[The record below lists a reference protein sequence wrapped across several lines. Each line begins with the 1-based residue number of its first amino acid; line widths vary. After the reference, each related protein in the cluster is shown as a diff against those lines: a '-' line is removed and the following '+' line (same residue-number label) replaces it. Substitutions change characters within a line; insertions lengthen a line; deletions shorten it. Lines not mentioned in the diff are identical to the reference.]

1 MNERE
6 KRDFMGRLV
15 GRGRRGAARRTDA
28 PHLHQALR
36 PDAGDDPAVRRAAR
50 LGELDGAGAGRGA
63 RWPTRAP
70 RSARRRPRP
79 GPPPPKARRTARPSA
94 PPRPPRRSPGV
105 TLSLTYEAGLQAL
118 DPRNFSGPM
127 WEKLTGIKTNVVELA
142 WPRPLLQGGGR
153 AYRRLGR
160 LRRARRRADVDAVA
174 RRRRRDPAA
183 RRLHRQVHE
192 RGGPR
197 RLPSALQGAADLQG
211 QDLGLLRRRR
221 HLRALLPQGHLRGS
235 EADGGLPGQ
244 VRHAARAAEDL
255 AGIHPDR
262 PVHHRQPRAE
272 RLRRRATSA
281 RRAARATSSTSCSS
295 SAPTAGSCSTRT

>member
-1 MNERE
+1 MLG
-6 KRDFMGRLV
+6 MIPLS
-15 GRGRRGAARRTDA
+15 GALLGSVSSMALA
-28 PHLHQALR
+28 QAE
-36 PDAGDDPAVRRAAR
+36 AEMADPSTPLGQAQAAAWAASTEGPKDGSAFRAA
-50 LGELDGAGAGRGA
+50 EAA
-63 RWPTRAP
+63 
-70 RSARRRPRP
+70 
-79 GPPPPKARRTARPSA
+79 KAFS
-94 PPRPPRRSPGV
+94 GV

-142 WPRPLLQGGGR
+142 WPDLYSKAVAEHIAGSG
-153 AYRRLGR
+153 AY
-160 LRRARRRADVDAVA
+160 DVLDVAPMWTPVA

-197 RLPSALQGAADLQG
+197 RLPPALQGAADLQG

-244 VRHAARAAEDL
+244 VRHAAGAAEDL

-262 PVHHRQPRAE
+262 PVHHRQPRAQ